1 MLENILAYNRKC
13 NIFSWLAK
21 KVISFLVKIDLIK
34 VLLFSIA
41 IINLGLI
48 VLIISTLFLETSMI
62 DMFTILQSI
71 NTWQAVKVTVTSLF
85 FSMLIAVIIG
95 VPLAYFAIKRNNK
108 FYKLLNL
115 IINLPLVMP
124 PAVVGLA
131 LLLAFGQRGI
141 LALNLAFTFMAL
153 VIIQTF
159 VILPFFTLALKDGF
173 AAIDEQIEEAA
184 KVDGASSKELLFSI
198 YLPLSIKPFTTGLVI
213 GCLRAAGEFG
223 ATIIFAGNLT
233 GRTQTLATAVYTLAQ
248 QNGEQAIALALL
260 LIVIFSLPLL
270 LVEFKVK
277 E

>member
-1 MLENILAYNRKC
+1 MLENILSYNRKC
-13 NIFSWLAK
+13 NICSWLAK
-21 KVISFLVKIDLIK
+21 KVSSFLVKIDLTKI
-34 VLLFSIA
+34 LLVAIT

-48 VLIISTLFLETSMI
+48 ILIISSLFLETSMI
-62 DMFTILQSI
+62 EISTVLKSI
-71 NTWQAVKVTVTSLF
+71 NTWQAVKVTITSLF

-95 VPLAYFAIKRNNK
+95 VPLAYFAIKRNNR
-108 FYKLLNL
+108 FYKFFNL
-115 IINLPLVMP
+115 IINLPLIMP

-131 LLLAFGQRGI
+131 LLLTFGQRGI
-141 LALNLAFTFMAL
+141 LALNFAFTFMSL
-153 VIIQTF
+153 VIIQVF

-173 AAIDEQIEEAA
+173 AAVDEKIEEAA

-248 QNGEQAIALALL
+248 QDGEQAIALALL
-260 LIVIFSLPLL
+260 LIIIFSLPLL
-270 LVEFKVK
+270 LVEFKLK
-277 E
+277 K